1 MGTCSGNSASQGV
14 HRLPSFPDSGRG
26 PSTPLGGS
34 RAIGC
39 HRCLRRGEG
48 CTAPRTQP
56 EPLPASGQAG
66 IVGVGVS
73 ACPGLGGFRGR
84 ADTSRADRD
93 IQVDP
98 GLSLSIERALCFL
111 AGWRCLA
118 PSRLCCLS
126 WELDVLE
133 IAHLP
138 IRWLAGGGDSGRLR
152 ALDLLPPQG
161 DIQAQHILA
170 AGGQ

>member
-1 MGTCSGNSASQGV
+1 MKTAHQVCPESWSTMGTCSGNSASQGV
-14 HRLPSFPDSGRG
+14 HRLPSFLDSGRG

-48 CTAPRTQP
+48 CTAPRTQR

-73 ACPGLGGFRGR
+73 ACPGLRGFRGS

-111 AGWRCLA
+111 AGWRRLA
-118 PSRLCCLS
+118 PSHLCCLLGARCAGDCTPAHPPAS
-126 WELDVLE
+126 W
-133 IAHLP
+133 
-138 IRWLAGGGDSGRLR
+138 WW
-152 ALDLLPPQG
+152 
-161 DIQAQHILA
+161 
-170 AGGQ
+170 